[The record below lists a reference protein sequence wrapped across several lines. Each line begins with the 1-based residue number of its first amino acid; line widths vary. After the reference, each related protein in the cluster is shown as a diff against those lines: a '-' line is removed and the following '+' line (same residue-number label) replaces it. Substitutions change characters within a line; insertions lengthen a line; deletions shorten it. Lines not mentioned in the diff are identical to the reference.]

1 MRREGSRTRGL
12 LRFAAVAALVVVG
25 AAIAAALLA
34 EDEFSGDSHGARIER
49 FDLDSKL
56 LDRSLSQTTVRPVGG
71 SEGRPLLVF
80 LHGRGADPD
89 SNLSDELFATLRDLG
104 DRAPAIAFVNG
115 GDHSYYHDRGDGPW
129 GRYVIE
135 EALPAALRRTG
146 ADPRRVAIGGIS
158 MGGFGALDLA
168 SQHPDR
174 FCAVGGHSP
183 ALWQTAGETPDGAF
197 DDAADFDEH
206 DVLAASARTDAL
218 GSEPIWLDGGD
229 DDPFRSS
236 TDTVA
241 ATLRASGHD
250 VRVRHWPG
258 GHDSDYWNAR
268 MPAYLRFYAAAL
280 RNCQR

>member
-1 MRREGSRTRGL
+1 MRREGSKAKGL
-12 LRFAAVAALVVVG
+12 LRFAIVAALVVIG

-34 EDEFSGDSHGARIER
+34 DDDFSGDSQGARIER

-56 LDRSLSQTTVRPVGG
+56 LDRSLSQTIVRPAGG
-71 SEGRPLLVF
+71 SEDRPLLIF
-80 LHGRGADPD
+80 LHGRGGDPD
-89 SNLSDELFATLRDLG
+89 SSISDEMFTSLRRLG
-104 DRAPAIAFVNG
+104 QRAPVIAFVNG
-115 GDHSYYHDRGDGPW
+115 DDHSYYHDRDDGPW
-129 GRYVIE
+129 GRYVVE

-168 SQHPDR
+168 RLHPDR

-183 ALWQTAGETPDGAF
+183 ALWQAAGETPEGAF
-197 DDAADFDEH
+197 DDADDFASH
-206 DVLAASARTDAL
+206 DVVAAAASPEAL

-229 DDPFRSS
+229 EDPFRDA
-236 TDTVA
+236 TDTIA
-241 ATLRASGHD
+241 TTLRSSGHD
-250 VRVRHWPG
+250 VRVHHWPG
-258 GHDSDYWNAR
+258 GHDSDYWNAH